1 MTKKALKTITENIQN
16 LESQIFYGIQD
27 LKKYSDNE
35 KIEQT
40 ITDINFYF
48 GRLYGIQDTLT
59 VLNITFDF
67 DSIYARIKEQIV
79 KNIYINSVSHILSA
93 KYKFT
98 AFGQFY

>member
-67 DSIYARIKEQIV
+67 DSIYARIEEQIV
-79 KNIYINSVSHILSA
+79 KIY
-93 KYKFT
+93 T
-98 AFGQFY
+98 

>member
-1 MTKKALKTITENIQN
+1 MTKKALKTIIENIQN

-67 DSIYARIKEQIV
+67 DSIYARIEEQIV
-79 KNIYINSVSHILSA
+79 KIY
-93 KYKFT
+93 T
-98 AFGQFY
+98 

>member
-40 ITDINFYF
+40 IT
-48 GRLYGIQDTLT
+48 
-59 VLNITFDF
+59 
-67 DSIYARIKEQIV
+67 E
-79 KNIYINSVSHILSA
+79 